1 MKDPKANFRNAFEG
15 TSGATAYGATN
26 ALTKVWFSFA
36 GYENA
41 FNVVNEVRVCVSH
54 QILTIPLTNSH

>member
-1 MKDPKANFRNAFEG
+1 MKDPKANFRSAFEG
-15 TSGATAYGATN
+15 SNAATAYGATN

-41 FNVVNEVRVCVSH
+41 FNVVNEVKVCTSH
-54 QILTIPLTNSH
+54 DHDHLFANKH

>member
-15 TSGATAYGATN
+15 TGAATAYGATN

-41 FNVVNEVRVCVSH
+41 FNVVNEVRVCTPH
-54 QILTIPLTNSH
+54 D

>member
-15 TSGATAYGATN
+15 TGAATAYGATN

-41 FNVVNEVRVCVSH
+41 FNVVNEVRVC
-54 QILTIPLTNSH
+54 T